1 MRHLTTALAAM
12 MTIALGA
19 APAEAQRAT
28 ISPTSAS
35 GTEAENLEFEIDGV
49 WRYNAVIQFRVISG
63 TATEGPDFRGDSGT
77 YCHTGESAA
86 ETCAGGYQPTP
97 RGAFVLHWPDDEIE
111 GDETYTVEAWVAR
124 YETGE
129 TDANGEPVM
138 RECPTGC
145 GRARATGTI
154 IDLNEP
160 EPLSPG
166 IVGLAPETASVAE
179 GGAISLTVTFTPP
192 DDDGASDLDGTV
204 ESYKWNGLGGF
215 NSRSGDSIRWTAPEP
230 HVETTYTLSVTVTDN
245 EGATASDSIN
255 ITVEGPEP
263 EPANA
268 PTVTLTADSYEVDGG
283 GNVTLTATAAVTG
296 SRIVSYQWSGEGDF
310 SGSGSQVTWRAPGP
324 PVATDYVLSVTV
336 TDKDGATASDSVSI
350 RVGANSAPT
359 LSVEADVYTVHPD
372 EVVTLTATAADDGRI
387 VSYRW
392 SGGYA
397 GFADVD
403 TGNTTWTAPDTVDPT
418 NYVLSLTVTDD
429 DGATASDSVSI
440 RVARNRRPSVKLT
453 AADYAIDTGETV
465 TLTADARDSDGTIVS
480 YVWSDRAS
488 RGEFSEPATGATV
501 DWTAPSPTESTT
513 YTLEVKVTDDDGGFK
528 VDQVEVRVSPP
539 EPAPPPP
546 PAPPKLTGWVT
557 TNQEEDGQQT
567 YRVVVL
573 TEGFGT
579 LESGSFQWSGEGLF
593 SETTVSDSGSGTVIW
608 TPPRVTNSY
617 YQGVWV
623 RVTDSE
629 GRTARERS
637 PLMLIKKS
645 DTPNKRP
652 SVRVSASATEIDG
665 GDEIS
670 LDVTASDRDGTIE
683 SYTWSASPNRGS
695 FGTMASDGDITWTA
709 PVRHSRREY
718 ELKVSV
724 KDDAGGIT
732 EKSTTIRVTATP
744 NQPPLLDRLSVSGAT
759 STDTGFETGLGH
771 NVGLHTYHYDANGS
785 LKPGASDPDGTIESY
800 EWSAVPEGG
809 SFRNAGTPGVARWI
823 APTEVGQY
831 VVTATAIDDD
841 GGTASASE
849 TFRVVVRQT
858 NAAPTVALEA
868 HATTV
873 AGGAVV
879 RLTASANDRDGTI
892 ESYTWSGEGTFTARG
907 AEGKSPRVDWTAPS
921 ADGDYQLTVR
931 VTDNA
936 GGTATDS
943 VVITVT
949 GTDNIAPTVR
959 LSASSRRI
967 EAGGETSLTA
977 SAEDTDG
984 TIASYAWS
992 EENDAG
998 TFTARGPMDQSARV
1012 DRTAPSP
1019 DADSEYTLSVT
1030 VTDNEGGTA
1039 SATVEVT
1046 VGNAGNEPP
1055 TVSLTAAETEVE
1067 AGEKIRLTASATDV
1081 RPANSSSRPRRRGD
1095 APPQRGRARPGH
1107 CVPRT
1112 RGDAPVCPVHGD
1124 NGRMQYPRTRGDI
1137 PDAILRCTVRG
1148 QLPRGS
1154 GDKRHRSGNPHP
1166 GENNRLSLEGGTHT
1180 DREPRTEPRGAPGG
1194 PVQRGS
1200 QRVAVENLAR
1210 R

>member
-1 MRHLTTALAAM
+1 MKYLTTALAAM
-12 MTIALGA
+12 MTVALGA
-19 APAEAQRAT
+19 TPADAQSAT
-28 ISPTSAS
+28 VSPSSAS
-35 GTEAENLEFEIDGV
+35 GTEAETLEFQIGGV
-49 WRYNAVIQFRVISG
+49 WPYNAEIEFKVFSG
-63 TATEGPDFRGDSGT
+63 TATEGPDFKGDSGT
-77 YCHTGESAA
+77 YCHTGERAT

-97 RGAFVLHWPDDEIE
+97 NGAWVSHWTDDEME
-111 GDETYTVEAWVAR
+111 EDETYTVEAWVSR

-138 RECPTGC
+138 QECPSGC

-166 IVGLAPETASVAE
+166 VVGIAPETASVAE
-179 GGAISLTVTFTPP
+179 GGSISLTVTFTPP
-192 DDDGASDLDGTV
+192 DDDGAHEAASVDWRTEDNDAVAGRDYQRGSGTFRFPACSGDCSVQTRTIQVATMQDDVQEEDERFSVWLSNPSNAWLANRYNTWSLITIADDDENRPPSVSLSRICDSATPCPNINRIESGGRTIFSAAASDLDGTV
-204 ESYKWNGLGGF
+204 ESYKWNGLGRF
-215 NSRSGDSIRWTAPEP
+215 SNTSQADVRWTAPQP
-230 HVETTYTLSVTVTDN
+230 HVETTYTLTVTVTDN
-245 EGATASDSIN
+245 EGATASDSFN

-263 EPANA
+263 EPADG

-283 GNVTLTATAAVTG
+283 GSVTLTATAAVTG
-296 SRIVSYQWSGEGDF
+296 GRIVSYQWSGEGNF
-310 SGSGSQVTWRAPGP
+310 SGSGSEVTWRAPGP

-336 TDKDGATASDSVSI
+336 TDNDGATASDSVSI

-539 EPAPPPP
+539 EPAPPTP
-546 PAPPKLTGWVT
+546 PAPPRLTGWAVSSVSGDGPQTFDVNVT
-557 TNQEEDGQQT
+557 TA
-567 YRVVVL
+567 
-573 TEGFGT
+573 GFGT
-579 LESGSFQWSGEGLF
+579 LVPGSFEWSGTGLF
-593 SETTVSDSGSGTVIW
+593 SDTTVNANGTGTIVW
-608 TPPRVTNSY
+608 TPPRVDSPY
-617 YQGVWV
+617 YETVSV
-623 RVTDSE
+623 RVTDNEGGTASGESPQILVKRSDSPNSE
-629 GRTARERS
+629 PT
-637 PLMLIKKS
+637 
-645 DTPNKRP
+645 
-652 SVRVSASATEIDG
+652 VRVSASATEIDG
-665 GDEIS
+665 GDEIT
-670 LDVTASDRDGTIE
+670 LNVTATDSDGTIE
-683 SYTWSASPNRGS
+683 SYTWRASPNRGS

-709 PVRHSRREY
+709 PVRHSERTY
-718 ELKVSV
+718 KLTVAV
-724 KDDAGGIT
+724 KDNAGGVT
-732 EKSTTIRVTATP
+732 EKSTTITVRETP
-744 NQPPLLDRLSVSGAT
+744 NHPPLLDVLSVSGAT

-809 SFRNAGTPGVARWI
+809 SFRNTGTPGVARWI

-849 TFRVVVRQT
+849 TFRVVVRET

-1012 DRTAPSP
+1012 DWTAPSP

-1055 TVSLTAAETEVE
+1055 TVSLRVRA
-1067 AGEKIRLTASATDV
+1067 KITSYKCL
-1081 RPANSSSRPRRRGD
+1081 
-1095 APPQRGRARPGH
+1095 
-1107 CVPRT
+1107 
-1112 RGDAPVCPVHGD
+1112 
-1124 NGRMQYPRTRGDI
+1124 
-1137 PDAILRCTVRG
+1137 
-1148 QLPRGS
+1148 
-1154 GDKRHRSGNPHP
+1154 
-1166 GENNRLSLEGGTHT
+1166 
-1180 DREPRTEPRGAPGG
+1180 
-1194 PVQRGS
+1194 
-1200 QRVAVENLAR
+1200 
-1210 R
+1210 